1 MAGFDVGAL
10 VGSEGAFVAEPVLV
24 EPGAYGVGLFDVV
37 GGLFFGPDGVEG
49 VG

>member
-1 MAGFDVGAL
+1 MAGLEVGAL
-10 VGSEGAFVAEPVLV
+10 VGSEGAFVAEPVLI